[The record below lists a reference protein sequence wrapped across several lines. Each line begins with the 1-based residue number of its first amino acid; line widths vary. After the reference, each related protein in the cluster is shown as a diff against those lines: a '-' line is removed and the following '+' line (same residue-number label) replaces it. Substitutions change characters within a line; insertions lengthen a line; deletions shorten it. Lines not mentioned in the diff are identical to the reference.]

1 MHRAL
6 FIPRTEER
14 APILRA
20 RGCFITR
27 GAKKISARGIFV
39 RLLEQIFRRRHAKL
53 AIFTSR
59 APFGASVGDAL
70 MHVLIFIYERKVKLL
85 RKCVKIFRKRN

>member
-1 MHRAL
+1 VEGGRFQRWLTMHRAL

-27 GAKKISARGIFV
+27 GAKKLARAVFSCVCWSKFFDAGTLNWRYLPRGRLLV
-39 RLLEQIFRRRHAKL
+39 RLLEML
-53 AIFTSR
+53 
-59 APFGASVGDAL
+59 
-70 MHVLIFIYERKVKLL
+70 
-85 RKCVKIFRKRN
+85 